1 MDEMTKSNATQ
12 VDERLDI
19 EQIAT
24 NELNRSKKS
33 LLNDYE
39 ITIIFI
45 NGRGCIVQ
53 VGCKQI
59 AFEDPNQAMK
69 EINEYVLD
77 PIAAYKKW
85 IKIFQN

>member
-1 MDEMTKSNATQ
+1 MNEKVESYGD
-12 VDERLDI
+12 L
-19 EQIAT
+19 IAAPMNECIGT
-24 NELNRSKKS
+24 ELNRSKKS

-39 ITIIFI
+39 ITIRFL

-85 IKIFQN
+85 NKIFEN